1 MPMTDGSVE
10 VRDTKQY
17 LSKVNR
23 NKGEIAFRKT
33 QAFSS
38 V

>member
-1 MPMTDGSVE
+1 MPMTDRSVE

-17 LSKVNR
+17 LRKMNR

-33 QAFSS
+33 EGSSS